1 MSNKHIQKH
10 IKKHSPQPNNT
21 SNTTKQ
27 TRTSD
32 VSDSSIVCHNELE
45 INVGFSGVRKHTSIR
60 CDSKLWESFKKVCK
74 NNGLST
80 CDVLEKLILG
90 FVVGYST
97 RVAQPTTI
105 YVTVDAPRVVKR
117 VRRRQLVF
125 EDEVVVCEARGC
137 RRPAEFRFYHCN
149 GNVYNLCGKHVEE
162 YREFAVKVEPLGSGD
177 SE

>member
-1 MSNKHIQKH
+1 MANKNIHEH
-10 IKKHSPQPNNT
+10 IKKLSPQQPKNNT
-21 SNTTKQ
+21 NNATKQ
-27 TRTSD
+27 TQT
-32 VSDSSIVCHNELE
+32 SDSSIVCPNELE
-45 INVGFSGVRKHTSIR
+45 INVGFSGVRRHTSIR

-74 NNGLST
+74 KNGLST

-125 EDEVVVCEARGC
+125 EDEFVVCDARGC
-137 RRPAEFRFYHCN
+137 RQPAEFRFYHSN

>member
-1 MSNKHIQKH
+1 MPNKDTQKH
-10 IKKHSPQPNNT
+10 VKKHSAKPNYNNQN
-21 SNTTKQ
+21 SN
-27 TRTSD
+27 
-32 VSDSSIVCHNELE
+32 SDSSIVCHKELE

-125 EDEVVVCEARGC
+125 EDEVVVCDARGC
-137 RRPAEFRFYHCN
+137 REPAEFRFYHEN